1 MSCTKAHDRCHGYT
15 LLEMLLVLAI
25 MVLLGAIVLPAV
37 SQPLGKSELRDAAKQ
52 VRTQL
57 ARARLEAIESGRVY
71 QFRFQPGRRKFE
83 VAVKSSLGLDDE
95 SDHQRAD
102 DDQPLQGELPSGVC
116 FHDQQ
121 AAKRPGD
128 DETASGVD
136 FEETGSAGWSEPI
149 LFYPNGRTTS
159 ARIWLAG
166 ERDYYLDVMLR
177 GVTGS
182 ATVGQLVRPE
192 QEP

>member
-1 MSCTKAHDRCHGYT
+1 MRCTKAHDRCHGYT
-15 LLEMLLVLAI
+15 LLEMLLVLAV

-83 VAVKSSLGLDDE
+83 VVVKPSFRGEDE
-95 SDHQRAD
+95 SDNG
-102 DDQPLQGELPSGVC
+102 QPLQGELPSGVC

-121 AAKRPGD
+121 AAERSTD
-128 DETASGVD
+128 SDVD
-136 FEETGSAGWSEPI
+136 FEETGLANWSEPI

-166 ERDYYLDVMLR
+166 GRDYYLDVVLR

-182 ATVGQLVRPE
+182 ATVGQLLRPE

>member
-1 MSCTKAHDRCHGYT
+1 MRCTNTHDRCHGYT
-15 LLEMLLVLAI
+15 LLEMLLVLAV

-71 QFRFQPGRRKFE
+71 QFRFQPGRRTFE
-83 VAVKSSLGLDDE
+83 VAVKPSLGGDDE
-95 SDHQRAD
+95 SD

-121 AAKRPGD
+121 AAKRPGA
-128 DETASGVD
+128 DETTSDVD
-136 FEETGSAGWSEPI
+136 FEETGSADWSEPI

-166 ERDYYLDVMLR
+166 GRDYYLDVVLR

-182 ATVGQLVRPE
+182 ATVGQLLRPE

>member
-1 MSCTKAHDRCHGYT
+1 MRCTKAHDRCRGYT

-25 MVLLGAIVLPAV
+25 MVLLGAIVLPAI

-57 ARARLEAIESGRVY
+57 ARARLEAIESGHVY
-71 QFRFQPGRRKFE
+71 QFRFQPGRRTFE
-83 VAVKSSLGLDDE
+83 VAVKSSFGVDDE
-95 SDHQRAD
+95 SDPQRSD
-102 DDQPLQGELPSGVC
+102 NDQPLRGELPSGVC

-121 AAKRPGD
+121 AAKRPED
-128 DETASGVD
+128 SGVD
-136 FEETGSAGWSEPI
+136 FEGTGSANWSEPI

-159 ARIWLAG
+159 ARIWLASG
-166 ERDYYLDVMLR
+166 RDYYLDVMLR

-182 ATVGQLVRPE
+182 ATVGQLVLPE